1 MAQGLQ
7 FSANLGFLWTDR
19 PLVARIH
26 AAKAAGF
33 AAVECHWPFDTPAS
47 VVKRALTEADLPM
60 LALNTPPGDLASGD
74 FGNCALKGRED
85 EAKAAI
91 CEAITYAAEV
101 GARAV
106 HVMAGKGGEIDVFIE
121 ALEFACELAAP
132 LGLNILIEP
141 LNPYDVPD
149 YLLSTTGQAKALIAA
164 LNRPNLKLMFDC
176 YHVARTE
183 GAVLERFTSLQP
195 LIGHIQI
202 AAVPDRG
209 APDHGDIAY
218 STLLPAFS
226 RLGWQHPIGAEYR
239 PEGATEASL
248 GWMRDFKS

>member
-1 MAQGLQ
+1 
-7 FSANLGFLWTDR
+7 
-19 PLVARIH
+19 
-26 AAKAAGF
+26 
-33 AAVECHWPFDTPAS
+33 
-47 VVKRALTEADLPM
+47 M
-60 LALNTPPGDLASGD
+60 LALNTSPGDLASGD
-74 FGNCALKGRED
+74 FGICALKGRED

-91 CEAITYAAEV
+91 TDAITYAAEV

-121 ALEFACELAAP
+121 ALEFACELSAP
-132 LGLNILIEP
+132 LGLDILIEP

-149 YLLSTTGQAKALIAA
+149 YLLSTTGQAKALIDT

-176 YHVARTE
+176 YHVARSE
-183 GAVLERFTSLQP
+183 GAVLERFISLQP

-218 STLLPAFS
+218 STLLPEFA
-226 RLGWQHPIGAEYR
+226 RLGWQKPNRCRIPARGRHRGQLGLDARLQKLIPQIV
-239 PEGATEASL
+239 EGVIS
-248 GWMRDFKS
+248 